1 MKAASGTDEFSM
13 LGWCIGAILETAY
26 AAVRPDEGLR
36 NLLLLPAPLD
46 FSDKESLTFAQWVDE
61 RFFDVEKVLQR
72 FCNLPAVMIEYGAM
86 ALKPVENYLGSWIR
100 LFDNQNKPKAV
111 E

>member
-13 LGWCIGAILETAY
+13 LGWCIGAILATAY

-36 NLLLLPAPLD
+36 NLLLLTAPLD

-61 RFFDVEKVLQR
+61 RFFDVENVLQR
-72 FCNLPAVMIEYGAM
+72 FVNMPAGIIEYGAK

-100 LFDNQNKPKAV
+100 LFDSLDIP
-111 E
+111 